1 MELISIKKVKI
12 NPNNPRIIKDDNFKK
27 LVRSVIDFPEM
38 LKLRPIVVN
47 EEMIILGGNMRY
59 RACVEAGLTEVPVII
74 AKGLTPDQQN
84 EFLIKDN
91 VSGGDWDWDLIA
103 NNWDQ
108 LQVEEWGLN
117 IPIFLNSDEDDID
130 YSLLD
135 NKDLDG
141 DLDDM
146 VNGVRKAVQ
155 IEFEPEHY
163 EEALELI
170 MFWRKKEMYIGA
182 FLVEQLKLEKDKLE
196 GENV

>member
-47 EEMIILGGNMRY
+47 EEMIILGGNRRY

>member
-1 MELISIKKVKI
+1 MELISINKVKI

>member
-1 MELISIKKVKI
+1 M
-12 NPNNPRIIKDDNFKK
+12 
-27 LVRSVIDFPEM
+27 
-38 LKLRPIVVN
+38 
-47 EEMIILGGNMRY
+47 
-59 RACVEAGLTEVPVII
+59 
-74 AKGLTPDQQN
+74 
-84 EFLIKDN
+84 
-91 VSGGDWDWDLIA
+91 
-103 NNWDQ
+103 
-108 LQVEEWGLN
+108 
-117 IPIFLNSDEDDID
+117 FLNSDEDDID